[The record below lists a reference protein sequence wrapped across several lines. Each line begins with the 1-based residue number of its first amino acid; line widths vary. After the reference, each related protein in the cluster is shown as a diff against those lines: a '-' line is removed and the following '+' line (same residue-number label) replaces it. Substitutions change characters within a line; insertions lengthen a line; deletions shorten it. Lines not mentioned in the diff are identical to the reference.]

1 MNKKL
6 RGILASGL
14 LAAAMLT
21 GAAAENVTV
30 TPVGNVT
37 LSAYDAAGNQ
47 ITTPGG
53 TQYEDPAYFNVTY
66 KNDGIKQGSQYIL
79 LMVSGDGKQITQ
91 STIRYINQMASEN
104 GTITFDQVYPDLIE
118 NSVIFL
124 SGDNIG
130 ATLPL
135 TLANITTGRIRGDV
149 DNNGKIDINDVTLIL
164 SHIAELSE
172 LTGDDLICAEVTDNG
187 KVDIDD
193 ITRIPQHITEI
204 EPLPWL

>member
-1 MNKKL
+1 MNRKL

-37 LSAYDAAGNQ
+37 LNAYDAAGTE

-53 TQYEDPAYFNVTY
+53 THYADPAYFNVTY

-91 STIRYINQMASEN
+91 STIRYINQTASEN
-104 GTITFDQVYPDLIE
+104 GTISFDKVYPDTIA
-118 NSVIFL
+118 NSVIL
-124 SGDNIG
+124 LAGDNLG
-130 ATLPL
+130 DTLPL
-135 TLANITTGRIRGDV
+135 TLATITTGRRRGDV
-149 DNNGKIDINDVTLIL
+149 NDDGNIDITDVIRIL
-164 SHIAELSE
+164 QHIAKMSPLSE
-172 LTGDDLICAEVTDNG
+172 EQLIYAKVTGSAGAD
-187 KVDIDD
+187 VDISDV
-193 ITRIPQHITEI
+193 IRILQHIAKVA
-204 EPLPWL
+204 PL